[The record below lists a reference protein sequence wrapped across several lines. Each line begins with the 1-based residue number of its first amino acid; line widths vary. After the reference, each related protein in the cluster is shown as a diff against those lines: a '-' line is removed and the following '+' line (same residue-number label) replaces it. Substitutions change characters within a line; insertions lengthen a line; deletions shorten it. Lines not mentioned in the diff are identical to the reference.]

1 MQANTLNLV
10 GQIYDTV
17 SEPERWESFLDN
29 LAGALGAHAARMR
42 MLDTTNDKGYK
53 LIAGAGHDNAFDEQY
68 TEHFVKVDPWNPI
81 LAKVAPGIVA
91 DSSELCTVKEFTNS
105 EMYNDFW
112 RQYEVFY
119 GLGVNLIKTD
129 TSIARIG
136 IHRPRSQG
144 TYTDQEKRLLQDLA
158 PHLLRAFKL
167 GGHLQS
173 MQSQLEGMQEA
184 LYRSSSP
191 LVLIDEYG
199 QVAFT
204 NQCAEAL
211 LSNESGLSVQNSR
224 LTAMHEAEQ
233 SNLQRLLQSAVA
245 TGARRGTGSGGAM
258 RLTSLNGK
266 QRYNLLITP
275 YPDRSVSH
283 LSINQRICA
292 AVFIHDTQQSG
303 KLPADTLKTLYG
315 LTRSE
320 IRLAEGVVAGLTPA
334 EAAHKY
340 GVSINTTRTQLRSLF
355 AKTNTQ
361 RQADLLRLLTGLIGR

>member
-1 MQANTLNLV
+1 MHTESLNLV
-10 GQIYDTV
+10 GQIYDAV
-17 SEPERWESFLDN
+17 SEPERWESFLDKMTR
-29 LAGALGAHAARMR
+29 ALGANAARMR
-42 MLDTTNDKGYK
+42 VVNNQSNCYS
-53 LIAGAGHDNAFDEQY
+53 LISGVGHDSSYDEKYAQY
-68 TEHFVKVDPWNPI
+68 FSKVDVWSPVLNKSTSGFI
-81 LAKVAPGIVA
+81 FNSIDIVPC
-91 DSSELCTVKEFTNS
+91 SEFRNTEI
-105 EMYNDFW
+105 YNDFF
-112 RQYEVFY
+112 RNYDMFY
-119 GLGVNLIKTD
+119 ALGGNAAKSD
-129 TSIARIG
+129 SMIARIG
-136 IHRPRSQG
+136 FHRSRLQG
-144 TYTDQEKRLLQDLA
+144 PYNEQDIQLLQELM

-199 QVAFT
+199 LVAFT

-211 LSNESGLSVQNSR
+211 LSNESGLSVQNNR
-224 LTAMHEAEQ
+224 LAAMHEAEQ
-233 SNLQRLLQSAVA
+233 SELQRLLQSAVA

-283 LSINQRICA
+283 LGINQRICA

-303 KLPADTLKTLYG
+303 KLPADLLKSLYG

-320 IRLAEGVVAGLTPA
+320 IRMAEGIVEGLTPA
-334 EAAHKY
+334 EAATKY
-340 GVSINTTRTQLRSLF
+340 GVSVNTTRTQLRSLF
-355 AKTNTQ
+355 AKTDTQ
-361 RQADLLRLLTGLIGR
+361 RQAELLRLLTGLISR